1 MQKAFKWL
9 DARKIKYSFY
19 DYKIAPPSDAM
30 IKEWLKQIPIITL
43 VNTRSTTYKNLSA
56 QHKTDVLNTAKTIT
70 IIQENPSILK
80 RPILD
85 IDGKYI
91 IGFDEEKW
99 EKELEKRV
107 D

>member
-9 DARKIKYSFY
+9 DANKVPYNFY
-19 DYKIAPPSDAM
+19 DYKTTPPTEG
-30 IKEWLKQIPIITL
+30 IVKEWLTQIPIEIL
-43 VNTRSTTYKNLSA
+43 VNTHSTTYKNLSDSQKA
-56 QHKTDVLNTAKTIT
+56 DVLKPPKCFG

-91 IGFDEEKW
+91 VGFDGEKW
-99 EKELEKRV
+99 RKEL
-107 D
+107 